1 MERAV
6 KLALVDPRHLE
17 YRDLAKSFEG
27 QAKAD
32 LSMEMRRILDDATM
46 PDDVKIKMYKQTL
59 DRFLK
64 VGDKIVDKPL
74 PPINYL
80 SRQRPRP
87 PPPPPSPTPPPTPVK
102 VTTSERRSDRKSK
115 TPWSRF

>member
-1 MERAV
+1 MERAM

-32 LSMEMRRILDDATM
+32 LSMEMRRILDDMTV

-59 DRFLK
+59 DRFLR
-64 VGDKIVDKPL
+64 VGDKIADKPL
-74 PPINYL
+74 PPINYN
-80 SRQRPRP
+80 RPQ
-87 PPPPPSPTPPPTPVK
+87 PSAPPT
-102 VTTSERRSDRKSK
+102 
-115 TPWSRF
+115 